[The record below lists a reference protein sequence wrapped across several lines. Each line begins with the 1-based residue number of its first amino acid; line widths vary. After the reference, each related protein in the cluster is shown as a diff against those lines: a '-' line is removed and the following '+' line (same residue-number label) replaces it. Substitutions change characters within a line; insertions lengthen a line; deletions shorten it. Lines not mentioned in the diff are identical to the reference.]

1 MTDQLNSISITQAF
15 DDFLGLKADD
25 LTRRTLRKYGE
36 VLGLLREFLEEHG
49 VTTLER
55 GPKGATALREILK
68 LIEIYNDEYLIQEI
82 DAERDFL
89 RVAAAATAELSR
101 WLKSQGWARRP
112 ERQGANCEPPAAA
125 SASR

>member
-36 VLGLLREFLEEHG
+36 VLGLLGEFLEEHG

-55 GPKGATALREILK
+55 GPKGAAALREILQ
-68 LIEIYNDEYLIQEI
+68 LIEVYNDEYLIQEI

-89 RVAAAATAELSR
+89 RVAATATGELGR
-101 WLKSQGWARRP
+101 WLKSQGWARRSP
-112 ERQGANCEPPAAA
+112 GQAPSYRSPAAA
-125 SASR
+125 SA